1 MFLRRLKKLG
11 LKKKQN
17 LGGLRWRAWLLL
29 VLLVLD
35 LISGSTQALA
45 SPLSQADD
53 PGTKALALLDR
64 LSPEER
70 VGQLFLVTFT
80 GAKADAESQIYDLI
94 NNYHIGGVVLRRDMD
109 NFVAAPNTLQAA
121 HDLTEDLQRAEAAA
135 SQQSREDVLS
145 GEEYTPTYIPLLVAL
160 SQEGDGYPNDQLLDV
175 LSPQP
180 SAMALGATWNIE

>member
-80 GAKADAESQIYDLI
+80 GAKADAERFS
-94 NNYHIGGVVLRRDMD
+94 
-109 NFVAAPNTLQAA
+109 
-121 HDLTEDLQRAEAAA
+121 
-135 SQQSREDVLS
+135 
-145 GEEYTPTYIPLLVAL
+145 LLVSRCDQGQRSVAL
-160 SQEGDGYPNDQLLDV
+160 RTPDFV
-175 LSPQP
+175 
-180 SAMALGATWNIE
+180 